1 MNAIILAAGM
11 GTRLRPLTEKKPKP
25 LVEVNGIPLIESQLS
40 KLIQAGITDITIV
53 TGYKAERFDY
63 LKEKYPVSFIFN
75 DKYPDY
81 NNWYSLFLAKEYL
94 DDTFIM
100 DGDVFVN
107 SNIFNITPETST
119 YYCKLSNSFN
129 NEWVIEYNKNH
140 KITSITIDSCTPKEN
155 EKYFFSAVSYW
166 SKKDSAIIKNGLENL
181 YANRYNEKTKNLFWD
196 NLVIENLAKLDLHA
210 QIVTDRELYEIDS
223 ISDLKKLEHQLEV
236 NKRQ

>member
-1 MNAIILAAGM
+1 M
-11 GTRLRPLTEKKPKP
+11 
-25 LVEVNGIPLIESQLS
+25 
-40 KLIQAGITDITIV
+40 IQAGITDITIV

-155 EKYFFSAVSYW
+155 ENTFFC
-166 SKKDSAIIKNGLENL
+166 GFLLE
-181 YANRYNEKTKNLFWD
+181 
-196 NLVIENLAKLDLHA
+196 
-210 QIVTDRELYEIDS
+210 
-223 ISDLKKLEHQLEV
+223 
-236 NKRQ
+236 